1 MITAAHAFDVISV
14 TTATAAT
21 NATDSLAGGTRPTS
35 LRSTHMQQL
44 MHEDLARAHLN
55 ERLADAERQRLAQ
68 YVVRLARARRHA
80 NRARRQA
87 EQVQLR
93 LRLMAG

>member
-1 MITAAHAFDVISV
+1 MISAAHTFDVTSVITAPNELGDR
-14 TTATAAT
+14 
-21 NATDSLAGGTRPTS
+21 DTRPT

-55 ERLADAERQRLAQ
+55 QRLADAERQRLAQ

-93 LRLMAG
+93 LRLLAG

>member
-1 MITAAHAFDVISV
+1 MIPAARAADVTSV
-14 TTATAAT
+14 LTTTGQPT
-21 NATDSLAGGTRPTS
+21 TRPLS
-35 LRSTHMQQL
+35 LRSTQMHQL
-44 MHEDLARAHLN
+44 MHEDRARAHLN
-55 ERLADAERQRLAQ
+55 QRLADAERARLAH

-93 LRLMAG
+93 LRLLAG

>member
-1 MITAAHAFDVISV
+1 MISAASTYDVTSVLTASSGDR
-14 TTATAAT
+14 
-21 NATDSLAGGTRPTS
+21 DTRPS
-35 LRSTHMQQL
+35 SRSTHMQQL

-55 ERLADAERQRLAQ
+55 QRLADAERQRLAQ

-93 LRLMAG
+93 LRLLAG

>member
-1 MITAAHAFDVISV
+1 MICA
-14 TTATAAT
+14 AAT
-21 NATDSLAGGTRPTS
+21 YDVTSVLTASSGDRDTRPTS
-35 LRSTHMQQL
+35 LRSTDMQQL

-55 ERLADAERQRLAQ
+55 QRLADAERERLAQ

-93 LRLMAG
+93 LRLLAG

>member
-1 MITAAHAFDVISV
+1 MISAALTYDVTSVITAPEA
-14 TTATAAT
+14 
-21 NATDSLAGGTRPTS
+21 LGGRDTRPT

-55 ERLADAERQRLAQ
+55 QRLADAERERLAQ

-80 NRARRQA
+80 NRARRQV

-93 LRLMAG
+93 LRLLAG

>member
-1 MITAAHAFDVISV
+1 MISAAHTFDVTSVITAPTSEHGERD
-14 TTATAAT
+14 
-21 NATDSLAGGTRPTS
+21 TRPT

-55 ERLADAERQRLAQ
+55 QRLADAERQRLAQ

-93 LRLMAG
+93 LRLLAG